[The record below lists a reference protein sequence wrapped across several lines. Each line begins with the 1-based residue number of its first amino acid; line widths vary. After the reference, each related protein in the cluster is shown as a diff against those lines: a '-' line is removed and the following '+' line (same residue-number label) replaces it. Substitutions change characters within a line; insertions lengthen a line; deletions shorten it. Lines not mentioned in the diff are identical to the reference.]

1 MHVLILYLQI
11 TRGVNI
17 YHVYHRTLERNIHEI
32 MSNGLNACYRSNGE
46 GYAKNDL
53 IYKFDKSLDLLNEK
67 LSLKK
72 PKRLKSN
79 FAWLNLDYAKQQNL
93 HSSEKEVILRLEV
106 NPSMVFV
113 SYRLL
118 WAAARLSFTNP
129 GFSFQESSFEELGSI
144 YWLNVVDL
152 NTFLQTN
159 YEIKFTDDF
168 DDDLK
173 NHFIESCG
181 NKNSLEVIIP
191 NRIEPSKISLSHH
204 C

>member
-1 MHVLILYLQI
+1 MHDLNLPLQK

-32 MSNGLNACYRSNGE
+32 MSNGLNACYRNNGD
-46 GYAKNDL
+46 GYTKNDL

-67 LSLKK
+67 LSLNK
-72 PKRLKSN
+72 PKRVESN

-93 HSSEKEVILRLEV
+93 HSSEKEVIIRLEV

-118 WAAARLSFTNP
+118 WAAARQSFKNP
-129 GFSFQESSFEELGSI
+129 GSSFQKSSFEELGSI

-152 NTFLQTN
+152 STFLQIN

-173 NHFIESCG
+173 NHFIEYCG

-191 NRIEPSKISLSHH
+191 NRIEPSKISILYH

>member
-1 MHVLILYLQI
+1 M

-17 YHVYHRTLERNIHEI
+17 DHVYHRTLERNIHEI
-32 MSNGLNACYRSNGE
+32 MSNGLNACYRNNGD
-46 GYAKNDL
+46 GYTKNDL

-67 LSLKK
+67 LSLNK
-72 PKRLKSN
+72 PKRLESN

-93 HSSEKEVILRLEV
+93 HSSEKEIILRLEV

-118 WAAARLSFTNP
+118 WAAARQSFKNP
-129 GFSFQESSFEELGSI
+129 ESSFPKSSFEELGSI

-168 DDDLK
+168 DIDLK
-173 NHFIESCG
+173 NHFIEYCG

-191 NRIEPSKISLSHH
+191 NRIEPSKISILHH
-204 C
+204 F

>member
-1 MHVLILYLQI
+1 MHDLNLPLQT

-17 YHVYHRTLERNIHEI
+17 CHVYHRTLERNIHEI
-32 MSNGLNACYRSNGE
+32 MSNGLNACYRNNGD
-46 GYAKNDL
+46 GYTKNDL

-67 LSLKK
+67 LSLNK
-72 PKRLKSN
+72 PKRLESN

-93 HSSEKEVILRLEV
+93 HSSEKEIILRLEV

-118 WAAARLSFTNP
+118 WAAARQSFKNP
-129 GFSFQESSFEELGSI
+129 ESSFPKSSFEELGSI

-168 DDDLK
+168 DTDLK
-173 NHFIESCG
+173 NHFIEYCG
-181 NKNSLEVIIP
+181 NKNSLEIIVP
-191 NRIEPSKISLSHH
+191 NGIEPSKISILHH
-204 C
+204 F

>member
-1 MHVLILYLQI
+1 MHDLNLPLQK

-32 MSNGLNACYRSNGE
+32 MSNGLNACYRNNGD
-46 GYAKNDL
+46 GYTKNDL

-67 LSLKK
+67 LSLNK
-72 PKRLKSN
+72 PKRLESN

-93 HSSEKEVILRLEV
+93 HSSEKEVIIRLEV

-118 WAAARLSFTNP
+118 WAAARQSFKNP
-129 GFSFQESSFEELGSI
+129 GSSFQKSSFEELGSI

-152 NTFLQTN
+152 STFLQIN

-173 NHFIESCG
+173 NHFIEYCG

-191 NRIEPSKISLSHH
+191 NRIEPSKISILYH

>member
-1 MHVLILYLQI
+1 MHDLNLYLQI

-32 MSNGLNACYRSNGE
+32 MSNGLNACYRNNGD
-46 GYAKNDL
+46 GYTKNDL
-53 IYKFDKSLDLLNEK
+53 IYKFDKSLDVLNEK
-67 LSLKK
+67 LSLNK

-93 HSSEKEVILRLEV
+93 HSNEKEVILRLEV

-118 WAAARLSFTNP
+118 WAAARQSFKNSESNFP
-129 GFSFQESSFEELGSI
+129 KSSFEELGSI

-159 YEIKFTDDF
+159 YKIKFTDDF
-168 DDDLK
+168 DIDLK
-173 NHFIESCG
+173 NHFIEYCG

-191 NRIEPSKISLSHH
+191 NRIEPSNISLLNH